1 MKINLLLYRIILIIF
16 SIFIFQTSFCQENYL
31 PGYIITLKGDTVNG
45 FIDYRNLESNPN
57 ILFFKEK
64 QSDNETRYAPLDIKM
79 YCVGD
84 EIYEGAIVKTGI
96 GSSITNQLE
105 FTAELKIETDTT
117 FLQNMIQGLKSL
129 YYYRNKFHLDQ
140 FYIKKDT
147 TFELLVYKKYFIY
160 RDGVNLIDENNRF
173 LSQLSLY
180 LYDCPTIQSKLKD
193 LKYAKKNL
201 ENLFL
206 VFYKCTNAEIKYHKK
221 SEKNSI
227 EFGILA
233 GISMSTIKFSSSESF
248 AYLVSADYSKSVNF
262 TTGLFINIVM
272 PRNNGKWSIANELN
286 FTSYKVNGYYNDYK
300 SINEY
305 KVSNTS
311 IGFSYIKMIN
321 VLRYKY
327 PIDKIFVFLNAGI
340 SNALAINKTNYLHQ
354 ESKFFSQVRIIEDK
368 AIKDVRKY
376 EQGYTFGLGTKF
388 KKYSFE
394 FRLEKSNGMSSYVN
408 LGSSTTKYYF
418 LFGYEI

>member
-1 MKINLLLYRIILIIF
+1 
-16 SIFIFQTSFCQENYL
+16 
-31 PGYIITLKGDTVNG
+31 
-45 FIDYRNLESNPN
+45 
-57 ILFFKEK
+57 
-64 QSDNETRYAPLDIKM
+64 
-79 YCVGD
+79 
-84 EIYEGAIVKTGI
+84 
-96 GSSITNQLE
+96 
-105 FTAELKIETDTT
+105 
-117 FLQNMIQGLKSL
+117 
-129 YYYRNKFHLDQ
+129 
-140 FYIKKDT
+140 
-147 TFELLVYKKYFIY
+147 
-160 RDGVNLIDENNRF
+160 
-173 LSQLSLY
+173 
-180 LYDCPTIQSKLKD
+180 
-193 LKYAKKNL
+193 
-201 ENLFL
+201 
-206 VFYKCTNAEIKYHKK
+206 
-221 SEKNSI
+221 
-227 EFGILA
+227 
-233 GISMSTIKFSSSESF
+233 
-248 AYLVSADYSKSVNF
+248 
-262 TTGLFINIVM
+262 M

-286 FTSYKVNGYYNDYK
+286 FTSYRVNGYYNDYK